1 MKAHKI
7 FATVALL
14 AMLGTAHAAVRVL
27 EQPEEGYEL
36 TLTQLT
42 LPSTA
47 SGGVA
52 IKRCDECAYSTHILT
67 SSTQYLL
74 NNQVVSFA
82 EFKRIADELS
92 DDRVA
97 RETALAC
104 LFIDVDTGRVTRMAL
119 LHKGP

>member
-14 AMLGTAHAAVRVL
+14 AMLGTAHAARVL

-42 LPSTA
+42 LPSST
-47 SGGVA
+47 SGGVTM
-52 IKRCDECAYSTHILT
+52 KRCESCLYSTHVLT

-74 NNQVVSFA
+74 NNQAVSFD
-82 EFKRIADELS
+82 EFKRIADELR

-104 LFIDVDTGRVTRMAL
+104 LFIDVDTGRVTRLAL
-119 LHKGP
+119 FHKAP